1 MKYFFIF
8 YGNIEITGIYSFLV
22 CTLNSTKIIMTQ
34 FENSCFKRNISK
46 NNVSLN
52 SNTLCKGIKTSV
64 YTNRL
69 VVSSGIT
76 SLDNHLGM
84 YP

>member
-1 MKYFFIF
+1 
-8 YGNIEITGIYSFLV
+8 
-22 CTLNSTKIIMTQ
+22 MTQ

-46 NNVSLN
+46 NTVSLN